1 MISNAHP
8 SLRYKYSAGG
18 GEYRSRPS
26 TMTTTMMTMMT
37 AEAAAAARHNFR
49 PLTRP
54 IDGGGRGCVGGD
66 RTVGDEEE
74 EEEGE
79 ELLLLPSS
87 YRGAEEMMMNSTTTN
102 TTTTTNTRM
111 IQYVPSASETIISD
125 YSTTTSGSCQKQ
137 RAQLKNGRK
146 KLSRTS

>member
-1 MISNAHP
+1 MT
-8 SLRYKYSAGG
+8 
-18 GEYRSRPS
+18 
-26 TMTTTMMTMMT
+26 TMTIT
-37 AEAAAAARHNFR
+37 AEAAAAARHAFR
-49 PLTRP
+49 PLTRL
-54 IDGGGRGCVGGD
+54 IVVGGGGCVGGD
-66 RTVGDEEE
+66 RTVGDDEQ

-87 YRGAEEMMMNSTTTN
+87 YTGAEEMMTNSTTMTM
-102 TTTTTNTRM
+102 NTRM
-111 IQYVPSASETIISD
+111 IQSVPSAWETIISD